1 MVYARLSE
9 DGGKGD
15 QNDWLL
21 TARVESSI
29 KPDWKIKKR
38 TESFL
43 GKEGFGMMFGAGIG
57 IKTDGDDNKDGE
69 TVFTADYLLHMN
81 QLSALAE
88 FTYMVKA
95 DEKTADGDDVF
106 GTVFTAQ
113 AGWAMPKDDM
123 IVEPVA
129 RLTYVKVASDG
140 PDQYTGTGGAS
151 GMYVEGGVNLY
162 LSGHKNKLGFHLTSY
177 TPENDD
183 GDAFIVRAQHQPQLL
198 IS

>member
-1 MVYARLSE
+1 MSE
-9 DGGKGD
+9 AGGTGD

-29 KPDWKIKKR
+29 KPEWKIKKR

-43 GKEGFGMMFGAGIG
+43 GKEGFGMMFGAGLG
-57 IKTDGDDNKDGE
+57 VRTDGDDTEDGE

-113 AGWAMPKDDM
+113 AGWAIPKDDM
-123 IVEPVA
+123 IIEPAA
-129 RLTYVKVASDG
+129 RITYVKIAQDG
-140 PDQYTGTGGAS
+140 PDVYEENGGAS
-151 GMYVEGGVNLY
+151 GIYFDGGVNLY
-162 LSGHKNKLGFHLTSY
+162 LDGHSNKLGFYLTSY

-183 GDAFIVRAQHQPQLL
+183 GDAFILRAQHQLNF
-198 IS
+198 